1 MDTRKTVLVL
11 VRSTSAVGKL
21 VHLHTLMKLSI
32 DLINRLNLFT
42 MDVIGD
48 MAFGMPMGFLKKGN
62 DSKKGETRSGVVYQ
76 VSSTIDSIHRGVLFN
91 ITLAEMG
98 SRRLS
103 HMLKL
108 AIRAIP
114 PLAYRLGSSAG
125 DDFENVC
132 FRQLRRRMEK
142 GPPSRPSGDF
152 MDFVLDQNESKQA
165 KRAPES
171 CPKVVL
177 GELLADS
184 LMMMNAGS
192 DTTAAALSST
202 IYHLLSN
209 PLCLD
214 KLRHELDEREPF
226 VSDESPQNAV
236 SAYASVSELP
246 YLRACIDETLRL
258 RPPIA
263 FQLPRTVY
271 APEGATISGH
281 HIRQGTV
288 VAVSPYSIH
297 RNLELYDNPDTF
309 NPDRWLNQADPEQLR
324 RLKSYN
330 IPFSQGSRACIG
342 RHIAIVELQILI
354 STLVRRYDMTL
365 SSPDQPLEIFDR
377 FNANPGPLPIRVKRR
392 LPIMRS

>member
-1 MDTRKTVLVL
+1 
-11 VRSTSAVGKL
+11 
-21 VHLHTLMKLSI
+21 
-32 DLINRLNLFT
+32 

-48 MAFGMPMGFLKKGN
+48 MAFGLPMGFLRKGN
-62 DSKKGETRSGVVYQ
+62 DSKQGETRDGKVYHI
-76 VSSTIDSIHRGVLFN
+76 SSTINSIHRGVLFN

-98 SRRLS
+98 SYSLGQ
-103 HMLKL
+103 MIKL
-108 AIRAIP
+108 VVRAIP
-114 PLAYRLGSSAG
+114 PLACRLGLSAG
-125 DDFENVC
+125 DDFENIC
-132 FRQLRRRMEK
+132 IHQLRKRIEI
-142 GPPSRPSGDF
+142 GPPARPSGDF
-152 MDFVLDQNESKQA
+152 MEFVLNQNHSKHA
-165 KRAPES
+165 KTTPEKS
-171 CPKVVL
+171 PKIPF
-177 GELLADS
+177 GELVADS
-184 LMMMNAGS
+184 NMMMNAGS

-202 IYHLLSN
+202 IYLLLSN

-214 KLRHELDEREPF
+214 KLRQELDERLPF
-226 VSDESPQNAV
+226 TLDDEHQNDISAYSSVSD
-236 SAYASVSELP
+236 LP

-263 FQLPRTVY
+263 FQLPRVVY
-271 APEGATISGH
+271 APEGAMISGH

-297 RNLELYDNPDTF
+297 RNEDLYPDPDTF
-309 NPDRWLNQADPEQLR
+309 NPDRWLNQSDPDQVR
-324 RLKSYN
+324 RLKLYT

-365 SSPDQPLEIFDR
+365 SGPDQPLEIFDR